1 MIERTQAEINEH
13 LARIARIVTQWQDHA
28 GHGCEHEITLRQKR
42 DQIRELNVFFYGDRT
57 RSARKRELVAAVES
71 PPVSGANA
79 LAYEDEPEEF
89 WWQK

>member
-13 LARIARIVTQWQDHA
+13 LARIERIKQRWFA
-28 GHGCEHEITLRQKR
+28 GEISLRQKR

-57 RSARKRELVAAVES
+57 HTARKRQLVAAVET

-79 LAYEDEPEEF
+79 LAYDDEPQEF